1 MIYIIATPI
10 GNLKDITIRALEA
23 LNESELIYCEDTR
36 NTSVLLNH
44 YEIKKKLVSFHE
56 HNELKRSE
64 EIIAYA
70 KEGKVISIV
79 SDAGMPGISDP
90 GSKLIGELIRQ
101 EIEYTVLPGP
111 SAFTTALVYSGL
123 NNDVFKFIG
132 FLPVKGKARKEKLEM
147 IKNEKDTVMLYEAP
161 HKLDKTMADL
171 VEIIPNRRIS
181 VVRELTKIYESQTTF
196 LIKDY
201 ENQDIVKK
209 GEMVL
214 VIDKDNEEIKMS
226 DEFIIEKLEEAISRG
241 LRKKE
246 AVSEVVEFFDVN
258 KNRVYKL
265 SIDLWCSVFCVDTS
279 F

>member
-1 MIYIIATPI
+1 MIYIVATPI
-10 GNLKDITIRALEA
+10 GNLKDITIRALDA

-56 HNELKRSE
+56 HNELSRSE
-64 EIIAYA
+64 EIIKYT
-70 KEGKVISIV
+70 KEGKIISIV

-90 GSKLIGELIRQ
+90 GSKLIGQLIEQ

-132 FLPVKGKARKEKLEM
+132 FLPAKGKQRKEKLEM
-147 IKNEKDTVMLYEAP
+147 IKNEKNTIMLYEAP

-171 VEIIPNRRIS
+171 IEIIPNRKIS
-181 VVRELTKIYESQTTF
+181 VVRELTKIYESATTF
-196 LIKDY
+196 IIKDY
-201 ENQDIVKK
+201 EHQEIVKK

-265 SIDLWCSVFCVDTS
+265 SIDL
-279 F
+279 